1 MNIIIPMT
9 GYGSRFVAAG
19 YQELKPFIPVMGKPI
34 IEWIVR
40 GMYPKDVHFIFV
52 CRGEHLQKD
61 PTIREKLLALA
72 PGAIIVSIEDWVK
85 KGPVYDVLRAYRA
98 LCALSESR
106 EASEYEGKAQTEK
119 DGTAAGYLDGMRVL
133 KNGAVDGV
141 RIEDGGAAK
150 DFHGEDGC
158 IINYCDF
165 YMTWDFQAFERE
177 AVVRGC
183 DGAVPCYTGFH
194 PNLLPQNNFYASC
207 LTDEEDNLIE
217 IREKY
222 SFEKDKTKAKHSPG
236 VYYFKNGSI
245 MEKYGRILTEH
256 EECAINGEY
265 YASLPYNFM
274 VQDGLKVWVP
284 ANVDYF
290 CQWGT
295 PEDLREFVY
304 WTDLIIHNNGKQK
317 GDLGQREKLTEILD
331 TAADVKNEC
340 GQDGNIGTAE
350 VAKGKILIPMAG
362 AGQRFADAGYRIHKP
377 AIPTIDRFD
386 GTEKPMVVCATKD
399 LPGVAGDGSNVIYV
413 DRTFHREDGVEDA
426 IRAYYEKAQ
435 FITIDRLTEG
445 QACTCMLAKD
455 DLDPEEELLIA
466 GCDNGMDID
475 GAAFEETKRACD
487 CIVFTYRH
495 NEAVLQNPNAYG
507 WMLTDGEGNITGTSI
522 KKAISDTPMEDPAVV
537 ATFWFKKAKVFV
549 EATEKMIRENDRIN
563 GEFYVDQTVKHV
575 LDLGYRAKIFD
586 IDRYVGWGT
595 PADYEGY
602 QNTYAYFGAF
612 LEREGM
618 IPAGIR

>member
-1 MNIIIPMT
+1 MNIFIPMT

-19 YQELKPFIPVMGKPI
+19 YRELKPFIPVMGKPV
-34 IEWIVR
+34 IEWIVK
-40 GMYPKDVHFIFV
+40 GMYPKDVQFIFV

-61 PTIREKLLALA
+61 PSMKEKLLALA
-72 PGAIIVSIEDWVK
+72 PGAIIVTIEDWVK

-98 LCALSESR
+98 LCA
-106 EASEYEGKAQTEK
+106 
-119 DGTAAGYLDGMRVL
+119 D
-133 KNGAVDGV
+133 
-141 RIEDGGAAK
+141 K
-150 DFHGEDGC
+150 DFHEEDGC

-165 YMTWDFQAFERE
+165 YMTWDFQTFAEE
-177 AVVRGC
+177 AKARDC

-207 LTDEEDNLIE
+207 LTDEDDNLIE

-236 VYYFKNGSI
+236 VYYFKNGAV
-245 MEKYGRILTEH
+245 MEKYCQILTEH

-274 VQDGLKVWVP
+274 VKDGLKVWVP
-284 ANVDYF
+284 TDVPYF

-295 PEDLREFVY
+295 PEDMREFVY
-304 WTDLIIHNNGKQK
+304 WTDLILKIKKHTTERVPKQ
-317 GDLGQREKLTEILD
+317 
-331 TAADVKNEC
+331 C
-340 GQDGNIGTAE
+340 GN
-350 VAKGKILIPMAG
+350 GKILIPMAG
-362 AGQRFADAGYRIHKP
+362 AGQRFADAGYRVHKP
-377 AIPTIDRFD
+377 AIPTTDRYD
-386 GTEKPMVVCATKD
+386 GTEKPMVVCATED
-399 LPGVAGDGSNVIYV
+399 LPGVAADGSNVIYV

-426 IRAYYEKAQ
+426 IRAYYEKAK

-455 DLDPEEELLIA
+455 YLDPEEELLIA

-475 GAAFEETKRACD
+475 RAAFEETKQTCD

-495 NEAVLQNPNAYG
+495 NESVLQNPNAYG
-507 WMLTDGEGNITGTSI
+507 WMLTDEAGNITGTSI

-537 ATFWFKKAKVFV
+537 ATFWFRKAKVFFD
-549 EATEKMIRENDRIN
+549 ATEKMIRENDRIN

-602 QNTYAYFGAF
+602 QNTYTYFMAF
-612 LEREGM
+612 LMREGLN
-618 IPAGIR
+618 GL

>member
-1 MNIIIPMT
+1 MNIFIPMT

-19 YQELKPFIPVMGKPI
+19 YKELKPFIPVMGKPV
-34 IEWIVR
+34 IEWIVK
-40 GMYPKDVHFIFV
+40 GMYPKDVQFIFV
-52 CRGEHLQKD
+52 CRGEHLQND
-61 PTIREKLLALA
+61 PSMKGKLLALA
-72 PGAIIVSIEDWVK
+72 PGAIIVTIEEWVK

-98 LCALSESR
+98 LCA
-106 EASEYEGKAQTEK
+106 AEG
-119 DGTAAGYLDGMRVL
+119 
-133 KNGAVDGV
+133 
-141 RIEDGGAAK
+141 
-150 DFHGEDGC
+150 FHREDGC

-165 YMTWDFQAFERE
+165 YMTWDFQKFARE
-177 AVVRGC
+177 ATARDC

-207 LTDEEDNLIE
+207 LTDAEDNLVE

-222 SFEKDKTKAKHSPG
+222 SFEQDKTKAKHSPG
-236 VYYFKNGSI
+236 VYYFKNGAV
-245 MEKYGRILTEH
+245 MEKYCQILTEH

-274 VQDGLKVWVP
+274 VEDGLKVWVP
-284 ANVDYF
+284 TDVPYF

-295 PEDLREFVY
+295 PEDMREFVY
-304 WTDLIIHNNGKQK
+304 WTDLILQIKGHTTERAPKQC
-317 GDLGQREKLTEILD
+317 R
-331 TAADVKNEC
+331 N
-340 GQDGNIGTAE
+340 
-350 VAKGKILIPMAG
+350 GKILIPMAG
-362 AGQRFADAGYRIHKP
+362 AGQRFADAGYRVHKP
-377 AIPTIDRFD
+377 AIPTIDRYD

-399 LPGVAGDGSNVIYV
+399 LPGVAADGSNVIYV

-455 DLDPEEELLIA
+455 YLDPEEELLIA

-475 GAAFEETKRACD
+475 RAAFEETKRACD

-507 WMLTDGEGNITGTSI
+507 WMLTDEAGNITGTSI

-537 ATFWFKKAKVFV
+537 ATFWFRKAKVFFD
-549 EATEKMIRENDRIN
+549 ATEKMIRENDRIN

-575 LDLGYRAKIFD
+575 IDLGYRAKIFD
-586 IDRYVGWGT
+586 INRYVGWGT

-602 QNTYAYFGAF
+602 QNTFAYFKAF
-612 LEREGM
+612 LMREGL
-618 IPAGIR
+618 ILAEK

>member
-1 MNIIIPMT
+1 MNIFIPMT

-19 YQELKPFIPVMGKPI
+19 YRELKPFIPVMGKPI
-34 IEWIVR
+34 IEWIVK
-40 GMYPKDVHFIFV
+40 GMYPDDVHFIFV
-52 CRGEHLQKD
+52 CRGEHLEKD
-61 PTIREKLLALA
+61 PAMKDRLLALA
-72 PGAIIVSIEDWVK
+72 PKADIVTIEKWVK

-98 LCALSESR
+98 LCAADGNR
-106 EASEYEGKAQTEK
+106 EA
-119 DGTAAGYLDGMRVL
+119 
-133 KNGAVDGV
+133 
-141 RIEDGGAAK
+141 RIEKNTAE

-165 YMTWDFQAFERE
+165 YMTWDFHAFARE
-177 AVVRGC
+177 AAARGC

-194 PNLLPQNNFYASC
+194 PNLLPQKNYYASC

-217 IREKY
+217 IREKF
-222 SFEKDKTKAKHSPG
+222 SFEEDKTRAKHSPG

-274 VQDGLKVWVP
+274 VRDGLKVWVP

-295 PEDLREFVY
+295 PEDLREFAY
-304 WTDLIIHNNGKQK
+304 WTDLIIHNNGKGK
-317 GDLGQREKLTEILD
+317 GDSERQEKLTEILD
-331 TAADVKNEC
+331 TAA
-340 GQDGNIGTAE
+340 T
-350 VAKGKILIPMAG
+350 AKGKILIPMAG
-362 AGQRFADAGYRIHKP
+362 AGQRFADAGYRVHKP
-377 AIPTIDRFD
+377 AIPTIDRYD

-399 LPGVAGDGSNVIYV
+399 LPGVAGDGNNVIYV

-426 IRAYYEKAQ
+426 IRAYYEKAR

-455 DLDPEEELLIA
+455 YLDPEEELLIA

-475 GAAFEETKRACD
+475 RAAFEETKRTCD

-537 ATFWFKKAKVFV
+537 ATFWFRKAKVFV
-549 EATEKMIRENDRIN
+549 EATEKMIRESDRIN

-602 QNTYAYFGAF
+602 QNTYAYFRAF
-612 LEREGM
+612 LEREGL
-618 IPAGIR
+618 IPTVGR

>member
-1 MNIIIPMT
+1 MNIFIPMT

-19 YQELKPFIPVMGKPI
+19 YRELKPFIPVMGKPV
-34 IEWIVR
+34 IEWIVK
-40 GMYPKDVHFIFV
+40 GMYPKDVQFIFV

-61 PTIREKLLALA
+61 PSMKEKLLALA
-72 PGAIIVSIEDWVK
+72 PGAIIVTIEDWVK

-98 LCALSESR
+98 LCA
-106 EASEYEGKAQTEK
+106 
-119 DGTAAGYLDGMRVL
+119 D
-133 KNGAVDGV
+133 
-141 RIEDGGAAK
+141 K
-150 DFHGEDGC
+150 DFHKEDGC

-165 YMTWDFQAFERE
+165 YMTWDFQTFARE
-177 AVVRGC
+177 AKARDC

-207 LTDEEDNLIE
+207 LTDEDDNLIE

-236 VYYFKNGSI
+236 VYYFKDGAV
-245 MEKYGRILTEH
+245 METYCQILTEH

-274 VQDGLKVWVP
+274 VKDGLKVWVP
-284 ANVDYF
+284 TDVPYF

-295 PEDLREFVY
+295 PEDMREFVY
-304 WTDLIIHNNGKQK
+304 WTDLILQIKKHTTERVPKQ
-317 GDLGQREKLTEILD
+317 
-331 TAADVKNEC
+331 C
-340 GQDGNIGTAE
+340 GN
-350 VAKGKILIPMAG
+350 GKILIPMAG
-362 AGQRFADAGYRIHKP
+362 AGQRFADAGYRVHKP
-377 AIPTIDRFD
+377 AIPTTDRYD
-386 GTEKPMVVCATKD
+386 GTEKPMVVCATED
-399 LPGVAGDGSNVIYV
+399 LPGVAADGSNVIYV